1 MRDSRYRETWEE
13 SADGQILG
21 ALINGDLGWLMYLRQ
36 SGDAGFSSRNP
47 SYAGPPD
54 AVIEYYLGNGQRD
67 EYPATWA
74 LPVIDV
80 MHALKYFRE
89 HNAPPPFVTWHN
101 DSGDGASIGVAA

>member
-54 AVIEYYLGNGQRD
+54 AVIEYYLGN
-67 EYPATWA
+67 
-74 LPVIDV
+74 VS
-80 MHALKYFRE
+80 
-89 HNAPPPFVTWHN
+89 VTNTQPHGLCRL
-101 DSGDGASIGVAA
+101 STSCTRLSIFASTMLLRHS